1 MDSLTAARASFAVS
15 LAFHIIFAALGVG
28 LPVLLCAA
36 EGLGLWKR
44 DATWYALARRWSKA
58 TGILFVVGAVSGTTI
73 SFELGLLWPR
83 FMNIASGVI
92 GLAFALEGFTFFL
105 EAIFLG
111 IYLYGWDRISP
122 LAHWLCTLPLV
133 FSGAAGTWMVVSAN
147 AWMNAPAGFK
157 LVNGRATDINP
168 IAAIFNPATPIEPL
182 HMLVAAYQ
190 VTGFGVAA
198 VYAFALL
205 QGRRGAY
212 YRRGLTLSLLL
223 GTVMA
228 PIQAVVGDSAAQ
240 NVAQIQPVKLAAMEA
255 LFNTTTGAPLTIMGI
270 PDMATQQVYL
280 AVRIPKLLSFLAYRD
295 VNSTVQGLNA
305 FPRSDWPSYVLMVH
319 WAFDLMVGIGG
330 LMILTALISWFVY
343 FRYVRRNQ
351 PVPLRIWLLR
361 GLAIMGPLS
370 FVALEAGWIVTE
382 GGRQP
387 WVIYNIM
394 RVEDGVTTTPG
405 LGITLFLFIGI
416 YLLLAVTLIALLLRL
431 GRDKNP
437 FLPPFQQNAPKY
449 VAQQDSRDTTSDA
462 DSSVDSSVDS
472 GANTTAQ

>member
-1 MDSLTAARASFAVS
+1 
-15 LAFHIIFAALGVG
+15 
-28 LPVLLCAA
+28 
-36 EGLGLWKR
+36 
-44 DATWYALARRWSKA
+44 
-58 TGILFVVGAVSGTTI
+58 
-73 SFELGLLWPR
+73 
-83 FMNIASGVI
+83 
-92 GLAFALEGFTFFL
+92 
-105 EAIFLG
+105 
-111 IYLYGWDRISP
+111 
-122 LAHWLCTLPLV
+122 
-133 FSGAAGTWMVVSAN
+133 
-147 AWMNAPAGFK
+147 
-157 LVNGRATDINP
+157 
-168 IAAIFNPATPIEPL
+168 
-182 HMLVAAYQ
+182 
-190 VTGFGVAA
+190 
-198 VYAFALL
+198 
-205 QGRRGAY
+205 
-212 YRRGLTLSLLL
+212 
-223 GTVMA
+223 
-228 PIQAVVGDSAAQ
+228 
-240 NVAQIQPVKLAAMEA
+240 
-255 LFNTTTGAPLTIMGI
+255 
-270 PDMATQQVYL
+270 
-280 AVRIPKLLSFLAYRD
+280 
-295 VNSTVQGLNA
+295 
-305 FPRSDWPSYVLMVH
+305 MVH